1 MNSLPSLNHKTS
13 EDVTVGVRV
22 ESFVG
27 VVRYGIVPTVP
38 GEHHRKLMS
47 QVTDIECLKL
57 LRRRLAARSR
67 TASSVT
73 IVYGARRPLRH
84 RQVRAPTTL
93 KGASAAQID
102 RICDQLVGLRG
113 AQGAAHNN

>member
-38 GEHHRKLMS
+38 GR
-47 QVTDIECLKL
+47 
-57 LRRRLAARSR
+57 
-67 TASSVT
+67 ASSEAHEP
-73 IVYGARRPLRH
+73 GHRH
-84 RQVRAPTTL
+84 RMLEA
-93 KGASAAQID
+93 ASGGGWSPA
-102 RICDQLVGLRG
+102 RERPVL
-113 AQGAAHNN
+113 